1 MRYGF
6 AMTIT
11 LKNVSPSLHRYWKE
25 RAERNG
31 RSLNK
36 ELLYSLEQFN
46 ARASVEDNLAE
57 SKRLRGLEGACADDS
72 TPEITSSQVSA

>member
-1 MRYGF
+1 MQYGF
-6 AMTIT
+6 VMTIT

-46 ARASVEDNLAE
+46 IQASVEDNLIE
-57 SKRLRGLEGACADDS
+57 SKRLRGLDEVTVDRKI
-72 TPEITSSQVSA
+72 PESPHAQASA

>member
-1 MRYGF
+1 
-6 AMTIT
+6 MTIT

-46 ARASVEDNLAE
+46 SQAPVEDALAE
-57 SKRLRGLEGACADDS
+57 SKRLRGLDGARADDDLEKAS
-72 TPEITSSQVSA
+72 DPKASA